1 MKEFHGTFITHLK
14 RGIFSPMFLVCTAL
28 CTVLCLVF
36 VAEELNPSLFRNLP
50 GLHYFLA
57 QADNRGAVYFI
68 MMITAF
74 PGALMFYED
83 WKSGNFKF
91 IISRAGRGK
100 YAFAVTLAAGIT
112 AAVVMVVTY
121 IIFSVVVLSRFPAV
135 PNMDAEK
142 LRSDSLGFPNSGLI
156 YTGHAF
162 WCYFL
167 YVLTRGAMAA
177 FFAMVA
183 VFQSII
189 ITNRHLTAISPVLIY
204 IIYFSFSMVNFLPAL
219 LNPFVLFR
227 NGYKLYF
234 VFGGTEDGSLFSPL
248 AAVYPL
254 LFSVVSAII
263 LSVMEAKLLRLKM
276 DRSI

>member
-1 MKEFHGTFITHLK
+1 MKELCGTFTTHLK
-14 RGIFSPMFLVCTAL
+14 RGIISPMFLVCTAL
-28 CTVLCLVF
+28 CTALFFVF
-36 VAEELNPSLFRNLP
+36 DAEYLDPSRFYNVP
-50 GLHYFLA
+50 GLYYFLS
-57 QADNRGAVYFI
+57 QADNRGAAYFI

-74 PGALMFYED
+74 PGATMFYED

-121 IIFSVVVLSRFPAV
+121 IIFSAVVLSRFPAV
-135 PNMDAEK
+135 PDMDTEK
-142 LRSDSLGFPNSGLI
+142 LRSDSFGFPNSGLLW
-156 YTGHAF
+156 TGHAGF
-162 WCYFL
+162 CYFL
-167 YVLTRGAMAA
+167 YILTRGAMAA

-189 ITNRHLTAISPVLIY
+189 VTNRHLTAISPVLIY
-204 IIYFSFSMVNFLPAL
+204 IIYFSFSMVNFLPTL
-219 LNPFVLFR
+219 LNPFVLYR
-227 NGYKLYF
+227 NGYRLYL
-234 VFGGTEDGSLFSPL
+234 VFGGTEDGSLFFPL

-263 LSVMEAKLLRLKM
+263 LSVIEAKLLRLKM
-276 DRSI
+276 NRSI